1 MPVVIAPA
9 LALATCAPNSVI
21 AFFGSRYCSNKVR
34 ESGTIAVQDKGMARL
49 YRGIADLGT
58 TDPCTR
64 LEKPEK
70 ILLVRFLLRQFG
82 IEKGAESGTNVVR
95 RLHPS

>member
-1 MPVVIAPA
+1 
-9 LALATCAPNSVI
+9 
-21 AFFGSRYCSNKVR
+21 
-34 ESGTIAVQDKGMARL
+34 MARL